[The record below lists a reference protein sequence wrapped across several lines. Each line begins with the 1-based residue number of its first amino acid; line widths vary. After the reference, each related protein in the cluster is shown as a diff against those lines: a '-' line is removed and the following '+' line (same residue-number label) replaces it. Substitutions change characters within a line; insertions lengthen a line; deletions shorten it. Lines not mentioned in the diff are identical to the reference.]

1 MRTVVAI
8 HGITAGGN
16 AANTGYGAIESAAIR
31 KHLKGLGKFE
41 VPVVEALW
49 ADEAQRFLSSQFLA
63 DAQAMLLNAIG
74 GPAFGGRG
82 LGAVGK
88 VLGWF
93 GVPTLAEVADMAAD
107 VFIYDGITRTQRIK
121 KVVLAQ
127 ILAARDQSGRGVI
140 LHGNSL
146 GSVVGLDII
155 ADLIEAGEIGADVPR
170 KDWPIRGFLSTGSP
184 LALDV
189 PFITGYAD
197 RANRLRR
204 LLPAKLTGFPWLNLY
219 DSSDPVASGN
229 LFGLASDPSLLA
241 NLRGYRLLRLTDLSP
256 DAGFHIRAQ
265 TEYWGHPTVAQHVV
279 ALARLKD

>member
-16 AANTGYGAIESAAIR
+16 AANTGYGATESAAIR

-41 VPVVEALW
+41 VPVLEALW
-49 ADEAQRFLSSQFLA
+49 ADEAQRFVSTQFLA

-74 GPAFGGRG
+74 GRV
-82 LGAVGK
+82 LGTLTK

-93 GVPTLAEVADMAAD
+93 DVPTLAEVADMVAD

-127 ILAARDQSGRGVI
+127 ILAAREASGRGVV
-140 LHGNSL
+140 LHGDSL

-155 ADLIEAGEIGADVPR
+155 ADLIEAGQIGVDVPR

-189 PFITGYAD
+189 PFITGYTD
-197 RANRLRR
+197 RANRLKR
-204 LLPAKLTGFPWLNLY
+204 LLPARLSGFPWLNLY
-219 DSSDPVASGN
+219 DSSDPVATGN

-241 NLRGYRLLRLTDLSP
+241 NMRGYRALRITDLSP
-256 DAGFHIRAQ
+256 DSGFHIRAH

>member
-16 AANTGYGAIESAAIR
+16 AANTGYGATESAAIG

-49 ADEAQRFLSSQFLA
+49 ADEAQRFVSTQFLA
-63 DAQAMLLNAIG
+63 DAQAMLLNSIG
-74 GPAFGGRG
+74 GRA
-82 LGAVGK
+82 LGTVGK

-93 GVPTLAEVADMAAD
+93 GVPTLAEVADMVAD

-127 ILAARDQSGRGVI
+127 ILAARAASGRGVI

-155 ADLIEAGEIGADVPR
+155 ADLIESGQIGADVPR

-184 LALDV
+184 LAIDV
-189 PFITGYAD
+189 PFITGYVD
-197 RANRLRR
+197 RANRLKR
-204 LLPAKLTGFPWLNLY
+204 LLPARLTGFPWLNLY

-229 LFGLASDPSLLA
+229 LFGQASDPSLLA
-241 NLRGYRLLRLTDLSP
+241 NMRGYRTLRVTDLSP
-256 DAGFHIRAQ
+256 DSGFHIRAH

>member
-49 ADEAQRFLSSQFLA
+49 ADEAQRFVSSQFLA
-63 DAQAMLLNAIG
+63 DAQAMLLNSV
-74 GPAFGGRG
+74 GGRV
-82 LGAVGK
+82 LGTVSK

-93 GVPTLAEVADMAAD
+93 GVPTLAEVADMLAD

-127 ILAARDQSGRGVI
+127 ILAARAASGRGVI

-155 ADLIEAGEIGADVPR
+155 ADLIEAGEISADVPR

-184 LALDV
+184 LALNL
-189 PFITGYAD
+189 PFVTGYTD
-197 RANRLRR
+197 RANRLKR

-229 LFGLASDPSLLA
+229 LFGQASDPSLLA
-241 NLRGYRLLRLTDLSP
+241 NMRGYRQLRLTDLSP
-256 DAGFHIRAQ
+256 DSGFHVRAHM
-265 TEYWGHPTVAQHVV
+265 EYWGHPTVAQHVV

>member
-16 AANTGYGAIESAAIR
+16 AANTGYGSIESAAIR
-31 KHLKGLGKFE
+31 RHLKGFGKFD

-49 ADEAQRFLSSQFLA
+49 ADEAQRFVSTQFLA

-74 GPAFGGRG
+74 GRV
-82 LGAVGK
+82 LGTVSK

-93 GVPTLAEVADMAAD
+93 GVPTLAEVADMVAD

-127 ILAARDQSGRGVI
+127 ILAARDESGRGVI

-155 ADLIEAGEIGADVPR
+155 ADLIESGQIGADVPR

-189 PFITGYAD
+189 PFVTGYLD
-197 RANRLRR
+197 RASRLKR
-204 LLPAKLTGFPWLNLY
+204 LLPTKLTGFPWLNLY
-219 DSSDPVASGN
+219 DFNDPVASGN

-241 NLRGYRLLRLTDLSP
+241 NIRGYRLLRLTDLSP
-256 DAGFHIRAQ
+256 DSGFHVRAHS
-265 TEYWGHPTVAQHVV
+265 EYWGHETVAQHVV